1 MELIRANDTGEKSMA
16 VKRSLFVGHAA
27 NKYIVKILTPPT
39 CLHTFGMYILCCSY
53 KGSHEDQGGSTRPT
67 MSYVSSYI
75 MILIHFNYLYRD
87 IIVYRDKLS
96 TNYRDKKFSL
106 SPKPTC
112 KANIL

>member
-1 MELIRANDTGEKSMA
+1 MA

-53 KGSHEDQGGSTRPT
+53 KGSHEYQGGSTRPT

-96 TNYRDKKFSL
+96 TNYQDKKFSL
-106 SPKPTC
+106 SPKPIYNAYNAFC
-112 KANIL
+112 CYINS